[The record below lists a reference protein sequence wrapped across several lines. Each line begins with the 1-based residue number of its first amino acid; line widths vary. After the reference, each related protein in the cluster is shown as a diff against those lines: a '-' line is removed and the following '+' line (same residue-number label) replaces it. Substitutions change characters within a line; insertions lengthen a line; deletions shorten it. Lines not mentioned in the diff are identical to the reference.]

1 MASRIAQDSKAFD
14 DVLGNEIEIW
24 VIALPVLGIIVTMAF
39 FDV

>member
-24 VIALPVLGIIVTMAF
+24 VIVLPVLGINLTMAF